1 MTQPPLHPPQ
11 PFAQPDAGVRAS
23 FRLLLVAWLVNVAA
37 LVTEITA
44 AALFLSALSAELDHR
59 DGSSSL
65 SIATTVA
72 VAALVLAVGGVVLT
86 ATTVVRYR
94 KNRPVAVPV
103 LAAFT
108 AVPAFPLFYAIGL
121 VIRTALGR

>member
-1 MTQPPLHPPQ
+1 MTQLPRHPPQ

-23 FRLLLVAWLVNVAA
+23 FRLLLVVAWPVNVAV

-65 SIATTVA
+65 S
-72 VAALVLAVGGVVLT
+72 T
-86 ATTVVRYR
+86 AT
-94 KNRPVAVPV
+94 
-103 LAAFT
+103 
-108 AVPAFPLFYAIGL
+108 
-121 VIRTALGR
+121 TALGR